1 MPGVV
6 LLGVVIAGPFTHA
19 VAAEDMASSSA
30 LNDIYSCAAIEDDDK
45 RLACFDRAVKSVKSA
60 EETGDLVAVDKSQV
74 QTLQREAFG
83 FNLPSLPKFRI
94 PTLVR
99 RQAAKNNISET
110 APSDIAE
117 EPANSAQVLEKTKT
131 GEISKIVY
139 SIARIKKRANG
150 KLVFYLE
157 NGQVWA
163 QTNPKDINLPR
174 NVEGLKA
181 EIKKAAF
188 GTYLLRINGKGGAIR
203 VRRTR

>member
-99 RQAAKNNISET
+99 LQAAKNNISDT
-110 APSDIAE
+110 APANIAE
-117 EPANSAQVLEKTKT
+117 KPTGSSQVLEKTKT
-131 GEISKIVY
+131 GEISKIMY
-139 SIARIKKRANG
+139 TIAKIKKKANG
-150 KLVFYLE
+150 KIVFYLE

-163 QTNPKDINLPR
+163 QTNPKNIKIPR
-174 NVEGLKA
+174 KIEGLKA
-181 EIKKAAF
+181 EIKKAAM
-188 GTYLLRINGKGGAIR
+188 GTYFLRINGKGSAIR
-203 VRRTR
+203 VQRTR